1 MNTKELVTWINELI
15 IEDKIYKFYKSKYFR
30 RLRKEVLREQHFECQ
45 RCKEKGKLTIVK
57 DSKKKSGVVH
67 HNKEVREHPELALSK
82 HYIDEQGNKQK
93 QLIVLCNEC
102 HEIVHNRF
110 AISEPLNIER
120 W

>member
-1 MNTKELVTWINELI
+1 MNTNKLVKWIEELKKINRLDI
-15 IEDKIYKFYKSKYFR
+15 FYHSKYFK
-30 RLRKEVLREQHFECQ
+30 RLRREVMREQHYECQ

-67 HNKEVREHPELALSK
+67 HIKEVREYPELALSK
-82 HYIDEQGNKQK
+82 YYIDDEGNKQR